1 MHNSLY
7 HKYSFA
13 NFTQVFKRCLI
24 VLSGVSVSL
33 PIAWISLAK
42 ILLLISIFTMLV
54 SNNLRSEKKTWYSD
68 DWTSKI
74 VAISLAIFSV
84 SLVWTE
90 SSMEIGLLTLVKH
103 AKLLEIIFLCLL
115 IHSVRDA
122 KTGIIALMIG
132 QSFLLVSSWLLALD
146 VPIPWTINPQGKN
159 VVFSS
164 YLDQSIMFAS
174 MSAVTWHFQN
184 EKLWPKW
191 VSVLFTVAA
200 LANIF
205 FLLDGRTGFIVGV
218 VVLSLIIMWS
228 LPKRYRFASFLA
240 TTLILL
246 LALYAYSLT
255 FKTRLAGVVTESQQY
270 VQKTDVQTSAGW
282 RLNAWHRS
290 LQAIAEK
297 PLYGHGVG
305 SWALTV
311 KRIEGEKGVAVFGES
326 NSSNPHQEYLLWG
339 VELGVIG
346 LLLFLLLLFSIA
358 KDALQFSEPIQ
369 RAIFS
374 VVAVLAVACLF
385 NSAVYDDLIGDYFC
399 ITLGLLMAYGIQTRV
414 AATKKLD

>member
-1 MHNSLY
+1 MEPRLPTFLWSFRSL
-7 HKYSFA
+7 
-13 NFTQVFKRCLI
+13 LI
-24 VLSGVSVSL
+24 VFIGISISL

-42 ILLLISIFTMLV
+42 VILLLCGLIYITENYFSA
-54 SNNLRSEKKTWYSD
+54 KKVFWLAGAR
-68 DWTSKI
+68 TSKVI
-74 VAISLAIFSV
+74 WATLALFSI

-90 SSMEIGLLTLVKH
+90 STLSFALLTLLKH
-103 AKLLEIIFLCLL
+103 AKLIEILLLL
-115 IHSVRDA
+115 ILIQTIRDA
-122 KTGIIALMIG
+122 KIGVVSLMIG
-132 QSFLLVSSWLLALD
+132 QSFLLISSWLLAAGMPVL
-146 VPIPWTINPQGKN
+146 WTPDSPGKY

-174 MSAVTWHFQN
+174 MAAVAWHLRN
-184 EKLWPKW
+184 EGLWPKW
-191 VSVLFTVAA
+191 VSTLFTVAA
-200 LANIF
+200 LANVF
-205 FLLDGRTGFIVGV
+205 FLLEGRTGHVVGV
-218 VVLSLIIMWS
+218 VVLSLIVMWS
-228 LPKRYRFASFLA
+228 VQKPYRFVSLGM
-240 TTLILL
+240 TSIILSL
-246 LALYAYSLT
+246 TLYAYSLT
-255 FKTRLAGVVTESQQY
+255 FNTRLSGVVNESQQY
-270 VQKTDVQTSAGW
+270 AQKTDVQTSVGW

-297 PLYGHGVG
+297 PFSGHGVG

-311 KRIEGEKGVAVFGES
+311 KRIEGEKGVSVFGEG

-358 KDALQFSEPIQ
+358 KDALQYSESIQ

-414 AATKKLD
+414 AATKGSING